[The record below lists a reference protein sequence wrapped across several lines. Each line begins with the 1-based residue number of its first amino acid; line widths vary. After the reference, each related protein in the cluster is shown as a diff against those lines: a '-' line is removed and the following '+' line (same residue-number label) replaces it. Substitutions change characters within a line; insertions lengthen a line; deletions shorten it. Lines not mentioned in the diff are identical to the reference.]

1 MIVRLAL
8 FQIGRGKL
16 LAESGTRRCV
26 VPVCFD
32 FLFGFLG
39 NKWGG
44 KAFRQRAAFGRARR
58 NL

>member
-1 MIVRLAL
+1 MMVRLAL
-8 FQIGRGKL
+8 FQIGRSKR

-26 VPVCFD
+26 VPACFD

-44 KAFRQRAAFGRARR
+44 KSFSQRAAFGRARR